1 MCLHL
6 WFTLFVA
13 ASRGWLV
20 EASNCYLMMVISSYL
35 CSKHSQILV
44 KFGQQLCLILNC
56 NTRLKTTHSMLTWVS
71 HIVKTLAPF
80 YVKET
85 ISSVLSLT
93 QHGDSKCCKADCLR
107 LKIFKHNNTHS

>member
-1 MCLHL
+1 
-6 WFTLFVA
+6 
-13 ASRGWLV
+13 
-20 EASNCYLMMVISSYL
+20 
-35 CSKHSQILV
+35 
-44 KFGQQLCLILNC
+44 
-56 NTRLKTTHSMLTWVS
+56 MLTWVS